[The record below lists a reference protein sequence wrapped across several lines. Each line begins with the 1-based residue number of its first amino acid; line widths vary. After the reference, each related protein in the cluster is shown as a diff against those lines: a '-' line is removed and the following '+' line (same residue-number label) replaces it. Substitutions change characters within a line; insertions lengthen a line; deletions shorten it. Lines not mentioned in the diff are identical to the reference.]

1 MGSLWGMRWPV
12 MAPLVVLALAGAAQ
26 AQGPAPMGPAPI
38 GPVPTGPAP
47 IIATPL
53 PPVDA
58 ETTAPGADQPPPVLP
73 RAPRYA
79 DIWLPRQKATIQ
91 ALDKVNARFAT
102 LTIPIG
108 QTATYQSLTITVRS
122 CLERP
127 ADQPADAAVFVT
139 VTDKADPARPTALWL
154 LRSAPAV
161 SMLQHPIFDLRVMG
175 CTS

>member
-1 MGSLWGMRWPV
+1 MRSL
-12 MAPLVVLALAGAAQ
+12 ATASLLALALAGAARAQ
-26 AQGPAPMGPAPI
+26 APAPA
-38 GPVPTGPAP
+38 GPVPASPAPASPIPAGPAP

-53 PPVDA
+53 PPLDA
-58 ETTAPGADQPPPVLP
+58 ETTAPGADQAPQVLP

-79 DIWLPRQKATIQ
+79 DTWLPRQKATIQ